1 MMNYEYLKIIDDK
14 ADMLDTASDYLWD
27 NPETA
32 FTEFKA
38 AAYYC
43 DILRKEGFTV
53 EENLANISTA
63 FSGSFGRGKPII
75 GILGEFDALS
85 GMSQL
90 SGVTDEISAGGS
102 CGHGCGHNLF
112 GIAALGAAIA
122 VKKYLESANVSGTVV
137 FYGCPGEEGG
147 SGKGFMARDGVFD
160 RVDAA
165 LTWHPRDDTR
175 VCNNSS
181 LANCQVLYKFDGVAS
196 HAGAKP
202 HLGRSALD
210 ACELMNVG
218 VQFLREHIPTSCRIH
233 YAITNTGGF
242 SPNVVQPHAEVLYL
256 MRGVDNKIV
265 KELYERVNNIA
276 EGAALMTGT
285 KASHEFIKACS
296 NTILNSPI
304 QRMLQTKMEEIGS
317 PEPTAEDVAFA
328 KEMTEKA
335 LMDFPGA
342 DPEHPIHW
350 EVAPYHET
358 EGMNFSSTD
367 VGDVSWVCPTAQIY
381 TSTFAKATPLHSWQL
396 LAQGK
401 MPLAHRMMRYA
412 AKVMAA
418 GAVELMTNN
427 NLLEEAKAEHAR
439 RVGPEGYQA
448 PIPKDVMP
456 KAMDSFSK

>member
-1 MMNYEYLKIIDDK
+1 MNYDFLSIIDDK
-14 ADMLDTASDYLWD
+14 AQMLDTASDYLWD

-32 FTEFKA
+32 FTEYKA

-63 FSGSFGRGKPII
+63 FSGSFGSGKPVI

-85 GMSQL
+85 GLSQK
-90 SGVTDEISAGGS
+90 SGVAEEISAGES

-122 VKKYLESANVSGTVV
+122 VKAYLEKTGAPGTVV
-137 FYGCPGEEGG
+137 FFGTPGEEGG

-160 RVDAA
+160 RLDAA

-210 ACELMNVG
+210 ALELMNVG
-218 VQFLREHIPTSCRIH
+218 VQFLREHIPTSCRVH
-233 YAITNTGGF
+233 YAITNSGGF

-256 MRGVDNKIV
+256 IRGVDNNIV
-265 KELYERVNNIA
+265 KEVYERVNKIA

-296 NTILNSPI
+296 NTILNAPI
-304 QRMLQTKMEEIGS
+304 QRMLQKKMEEIGP
-317 PEPTAEDVAFA
+317 PEPTQEDIAFA
-328 KEMTEKA
+328 KEITEKG
-335 LMDFPGA
+335 LMQFPGA
-342 DPEHPIHW
+342 DPDHPIHW

-381 TSTFAKATPLHSWQL
+381 TATFAKSTPLHSWQL
-396 LAQGK
+396 VAQGK
-401 MPLAHRMMRYA
+401 MPLAHNMMRYA
-412 AKVMAA
+412 AKIMAA
-418 GAVELMTNN
+418 GVVELLTDTT
-427 NLLEEAKAEHAR
+427 LLEEAKADHAR
-439 RVGPEGYQA
+439 RVGPDGYQA
-448 PIPKDVMP
+448 PIPKDVVP
-456 KAMDSFSK
+456 KAMDSFAK

>member
-1 MMNYEYLKIIDDK
+1 MNYDYLKIIDDK
-14 ADMLDTASDYLWD
+14 SDMLDTASDYLWD

-32 FTEFKA
+32 FTEYKA

-63 FSGSFGRGKPII
+63 FSGSFGSGKPVI

-85 GMSQL
+85 GLSQKA
-90 SGVTDEISAGGS
+90 GVAEETPTGES

-122 VKKYLESANVSGTVV
+122 VKSYLEQTGAAGTVV
-137 FYGCPGEEGG
+137 FYGTPGEEGG

-160 RVDAA
+160 QLDAA

-218 VQFLREHIPTSCRIH
+218 VQFLREHIPTSCRVH
-233 YAITNTGGF
+233 YAITNSGGF

-265 KELYERVNNIA
+265 KDVYERVNNIA

-296 NTILNSPI
+296 NTILNQPI
-304 QRMLQTKMEEIGS
+304 QRMLQKKMEEITP
-317 PEPTAEDVAFA
+317 PEPTEADLAFA
-328 KEMTEKA
+328 KEITEKG
-335 LMDFPGA
+335 LMTFPDS
-342 DPEHPIHW
+342 DPAHPIHW
-350 EVAPYHET
+350 EVAPYHEN

-381 TSTFAKATPLHSWQL
+381 TATFAKGTPLHSWQL

-401 MPLAHRMMRYA
+401 MPLAHKMMRYA
-412 AKVMAA
+412 AKIIAA
-418 GAVELMTNN
+418 GVVELLTDAK
-427 NLLEEAKAEHAR
+427 LLEDAKVDHAR

-448 PIPKDVMP
+448 PIPKGVVP
-456 KAMDSFSK
+456 KAMDSFAK